1 MSYTRVVRSSE
12 SQENHLAKSVQVINT
27 IADLKRD
34 ATGYRRNIRQRLF
47 FYFPGALIPF
57 EGILTMGE
65 KSLSIGMVQV
75 LLSREAPD
83 EVITV
88 LAVVLGA
95 GDRG

>member
-1 MSYTRVVRSSE
+1 
-12 SQENHLAKSVQVINT
+12 
-27 IADLKRD
+27 
-34 ATGYRRNIRQRLF
+34 
-47 FYFPGALIPF
+47 
-57 EGILTMGE
+57 MGE